1 MVSFSILSKT
11 YAKDKLFKCATM
23 VLLMCCYLYRKRSNT
38 INVNAEAK
46 EQGRY
51 MQTPI
56 DDSGI
61 FTEISRSAQAS
72 P

>member
-1 MVSFSILSKT
+1 MPLFLT
-11 YAKDKLFKCATM
+11 QAKPMQIDKLSRCATM
-23 VLLMCCYLYRKRSNT
+23 VLLVCCYLYRKSNKV

-46 EQGRY
+46 ERGRD
-51 MQTPI
+51 MQTPV

-61 FTEISRSAQAS
+61 FTEVSRSAQAS

>member
-1 MVSFSILSKT
+1 MASFSTLSKT
-11 YAKDKLFKCATM
+11 YAKDKLSKCAPM
-23 VLLMCCYLYRKRSNT
+23 VLLVCCYLYRKMSNK
-38 INVNAEAK
+38 IKVNAEAK
-46 EQGRY
+46 GQGRD

-61 FTEISRSAQAS
+61 FTEVSRSAQAS

>member
-1 MVSFSILSKT
+1 MASFSNLSKT
-11 YAKDKLFKCATM
+11 YANDKLSKCATM
-23 VLLMCCYLYRKRSNT
+23 VLLVCYYLYRKCSKV

-46 EQGRY
+46 EQGSD

-61 FTEISRSAQAS
+61 FTEVSRSAQAS

>member
-1 MVSFSILSKT
+1 MASFSNPSKT
-11 YAKDKLFKCATM
+11 YAKDKLSKCATM
-23 VLLMCCYLYRKRSNT
+23 VLLVYCYLYRKRSNT

-46 EQGRY
+46 KQDRD

-61 FTEISRSAQAS
+61 FIEVSRSAQAF